1 MQLKILKIIDE
12 TPKGLTTGFQ
22 LKVVCQVETGPE
34 FTIGVPVLITKAVIE
49 QKIALSNLLILHLEK
64 YGLDAC
70 PDMFI
75 DTRKLELDKARPTEV
90 PVPCTVDLGGMEM
103 MNKRVVEK
111 LSKR

>member
-12 TPKGLTTGFQ
+12 TPKGLTSGFQ
-22 LKVVCQVETGPE
+22 LKVTCQVGDGKE
-34 FTIGVPVLITKAVIE
+34 FTIGVPVLITKAVVD

-75 DTRKLELDKARPTEV
+75 DTRKLELEKVRPAEV
-90 PVPCTVDLGGMEM
+90 PVPCTVELGGLEM

-111 LSKR
+111 LIK